1 MKKTKATSYLS
12 VILTALVLSACG
24 GGGGGGSTTSPSNG
38 GGDSGGDNGGG
49 NGGGNNGGGSA
60 NASYYGFATDS
71 ATPLRNISS
80 TTASA
85 TIANQ
90 FSLNVR
96 NDNDRLMDVLVYQP
110 ACIEGLLEYTFS
122 AVMVDGSDSS
132 PTFGVIK
139 VSANGAKFQARAVLN
154 DATTIHD
161 VGAERVMTGSCS
173 NGELDLGV
181 DGKIFSTDKLALWRT
196 GTGDL
201 YVAGRSSDVETVM
214 ANFHNKQYNKYL
226 QLDNNTVHPTSRL
239 TTYTG
244 GNSGGF
250 ILDDSAGSSD
260 SAIRNNLGTTTIAGF
275 TSDSNPNS
283 QYHANTNGHSSS
295 TAQHT
300 RIWDGLA
307 ANVPYYGFGLSNI
320 GGKSLI
326 VQAMQK
332 SNTAV
337 YGTSTNG
344 STTVNQVLGSGSV
357 LFYIQQ

>member
-12 VILTALVLSACG
+12 VILTALILSACG

-38 GGDSGGDNGGG
+38 GGDSGGG
-49 NGGGNNGGGSA
+49 NGGGNSGGGSA

-80 TTASA
+80 TTASS

-139 VSANGAKFQARAVLN
+139 VSANSAKFQARAVYN
-154 DATTIHD
+154 DTAPHD
-161 VGAERVMTGSCS
+161 IGAERTMTGSCAS
-173 NGELDLGV
+173 GELDLGV
-181 DGKIFSTDKLALWRT
+181 DGKIFSTGKLVLWRT
-196 GTGDL
+196 STGDL
-201 YVAGRSSDVETVM
+201 YVGGRSSDIETVM
-214 ANFHNKQYNKYL
+214 SNFQNKQYNKYL
-226 QLDNNTVHPTSRL
+226 QLDNNTVHPTNRL
-239 TTYTG
+239 TTYTS
-244 GNSGGF
+244 GNGGGF
-250 ILDDSAGSSD
+250 ILDDSASSSD
-260 SAIRNNLGTTTIAGF
+260 SAIRNNSGTTIIAGF
-275 TSDSNPNS
+275 TWDSTPNS

-300 RIWDGLA
+300 RIWNGQA
-307 ANVPYYGFGLSNI
+307 ANVPYYGFGISNI

-326 VQAMQK
+326 IQAMQK

-344 STTVNQVLGSGSV
+344 STTVNQILGSGSV